1 MKPPGGTGRKG
12 PPGGNSAA
20 ESGGARA
27 ATPIRKTPEPAGR
40 SCRDKL
46 DMSADLGTESFAGS
60 AYALFPSASRRHTLA
75 AKVANWGDRRMLRGK
90 RLSRLMLPL
99 LVALHAATALAVG
112 EARSEVANWKIVT
125 KKDELTEQELR
136 FAATTPKSNPMQHGK
151 SVTTILTLRCVTI
164 FLNRPTQP
172 ELMILFTS
180 LTGMWHVKN
189 FHTRYRFDEG
199 PVRDYKLSVA
209 GRGGAHA
216 IALPKFPN
224 QDPVADLVAAKRL
237 RVEVTLPS
245 GGPTLLDFN
254 VTGAADAVRAIS
266 CH

>member
-1 MKPPGGTGRKG
+1 MSA
-12 PPGGNSAA
+12 GGNGAA
-20 ESGGARA
+20 GA
-27 ATPIRKTPEPAGR
+27 

-46 DMSADLGTESFAGS
+46 DMSAVLGTENLTGS

-75 AKVANWGDRRMLRGK
+75 AKVANWGDSKDAARHAIVAADA
-90 RLSRLMLPL
+90 L

-112 EARSEVANWKIVT
+112 EARFEVANWKIVT

-136 FAATTPKSNPMQHGK
+136 FAAMTPKSNPMQQGK
-151 SVTTILTLRCVTI
+151 YVTTVLILRCAIV

-199 PVRDYKLSVA
+199 PVRDYRLSVA
-209 GRGGAHA
+209 GRGGANA
-216 IALPKFPN
+216 IVLPKFPD

-254 VTGAADAVRAIS
+254 VTGAINAVRAIS
-266 CH
+266 CR